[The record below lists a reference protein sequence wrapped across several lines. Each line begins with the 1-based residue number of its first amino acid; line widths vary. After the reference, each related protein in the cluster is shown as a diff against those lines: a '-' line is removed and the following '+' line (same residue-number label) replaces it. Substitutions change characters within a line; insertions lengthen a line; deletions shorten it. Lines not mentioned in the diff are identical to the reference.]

1 MARQRRSAAVPWG
14 AVLALVV
21 VVVGI
26 GTGWWL
32 ASQRRGPAP
41 RPNGAAPVARATP
54 PASPHPAVRPIRP
67 RPQPSP
73 APRPAAGRVAIV
85 FDDAGGSPDDVE
97 DIIAIGRPVTVAVLP
112 GLAHS
117 SEVARRASAAGLEVI
132 LHLPLEATDPTKA
145 LGPGGITVDMDE
157 GQIREATLAGL
168 ASVPGAV
175 GISNHM
181 GSRGTAERR
190 VMRAVLE
197 VARERGLFF
206 LDSRTTADSVVPS
219 VAADLGVRAAVRTIF
234 LDNTDEEE
242 AIRGEIRRL
251 IAAARRRGEAIA
263 IGHAQRKTP
272 RVVARMV
279 GEFDRQGITLVP
291 VSALVR

>member
-1 MARQRRSAAVPWG
+1 MARQRRSAAVRRG
-14 AVLALVV
+14 AVLALLV

-41 RPNGAAPVARATP
+41 RPDVAAPAARTTP
-54 PASPHPAVRPIRP
+54 PASPHSTVRPV

-73 APRPAAGRVAIV
+73 APSPPAGRVAIV
-85 FDDAGGSPDDVE
+85 FDDAGGSLDDVE

-132 LHLPLEATDPTKA
+132 LHLPLEATDATKA

-157 GQIREATLAGL
+157 RQIREATLAGL

-197 VARERGLFF
+197 VARARGLFF

-219 VAADLGVRAAVRTIF
+219 VAADLGVRTAVRTVF

-242 AIRGEIRRL
+242 AIQREIQRL
-251 IAAARRRGEAIA
+251 IATARRRGEAIA